1 MLSIFQELKTE
12 ADLEMVGN
20 SKPKNV
26 TFMVE
31 GEIKEST
38 LVQTFQVSVMF
49 SQQRVS
55 YFPITPL
62 YRPDS

>member
-1 MLSIFQELKTE
+1 MLSNFQELKTE

-49 SQQRVS
+49 
-55 YFPITPL
+55 FPTKGVL
-62 YRPDS
+62 FSNNSTL

>member
-1 MLSIFQELKTE
+1 MLSNFQELKTE

-38 LVQTFQVSVMF
+38 LVQTFQVSVPF

-55 YFPITPL
+55 CFPITPL
-62 YRPDS
+62 CRPNS